1 MVNELKILCSFITT
15 MIHPLYRVA
24 IAAWPNQI
32 DCKYKFIRYLEL
44 YPKDANAWISFAQ
57 SEKRVKSG
65 EIMTSRVS
73 QGVIRSKRKVS
84 TQSMIRARKVFN
96 EGLLRVCEDDK
107 CRILQAWGLLE
118 VKHGKESFGL
128 ALLEKAVYLCR
139 CLKSVLV
146 WMIVRN
152 AYEYHLQNCKSLCF
166 ARDQCDRLIEI
177 T

>member
-1 MVNELKILCSFITT
+1 MT
-15 MIHPLYRVA
+15 HPLYRVA

-32 DCKYKFIRYLEL
+32 DCKCKLVRYLEL
-44 YPKDANAWISFAQ
+44 YPKDVTAWISFAQ

-65 EIMTSRVS
+65 EIVTSRVS
-73 QGVIRSKRKVS
+73 QGVIQSKRKVS
-84 TQSMIRARKVFN
+84 TQSMIRARKVLN
-96 EGLLRVCEDDK
+96 EGLLRVREQDK

-128 ALLEKAVYLCR
+128 ALLEKSVYLCNSLR
-139 CLKSVLV
+139 GVLV
-146 WMIVRN
+146 WVIVRN
-152 AYEYHLQNCKSLCF
+152 AYEYHLQNSKSLCF